1 MAEHPV
7 ILEYE
12 LPAYTPSFLPG
23 YANFLKQD
31 TVEEPEHSTV
41 FDSLRI
47 QMHDAER
54 FPALDQYSPV
64 FQSEVWELW
73 QNPEGGYLFIGS
85 PITNPRWLEI
95 NPGFTRGSFFGP
107 LESLNQPTEFFLR
120 GIDMPLYVNWLARNG
135 DVILHASGVKVGN
148 EGYAFIGP
156 SGAGKSTLA
165 RSLAALQDV
174 KILGE
179 DQVVLRNLE
188 GCFWIYGTPWH
199 ETPEMCS
206 PEGAPLKRLFFL
218 HRDYPVMLSPQRP
231 AEAMVQILQT
241 AFIPYYQPQR
251 LPNIL
256 ANLSSLTESVPLY
269 NLSYQL
275 GADILPVITNA

>member
-1 MAEHPV
+1 M
-7 ILEYE
+7 
-12 LPAYTPSFLPG
+12 
-23 YANFLKQD
+23 
-31 TVEEPEHSTV
+31 

-47 QMHDAER
+47 QLHDAER
-54 FPALDQYSPV
+54 FPSLERYSPV
-64 FQSEVWELW
+64 FRSEVWELW
-73 QNPEGGYLFIGS
+73 QNREGAYLFIGS
-85 PITNPRWLEI
+85 PITNPRWLEV

-107 LESLNQPTEFFLR
+107 LESLDQPNEFFLR
-120 GIDMPLYVNWLARNG
+120 GIDMPLYVNWLARDG
-135 DVILHASGVKVGN
+135 DVILHASGIKIGDK
-148 EGYAFIGP
+148 GYAFIGP

-165 RSLAALQDV
+165 HTLAAQPNV

-188 GCFWIYGTPWH
+188 GCYWIYGTPWH

-206 PEGAPLKRLFFL
+206 SEGAPLKRLFFL
-218 HRDYPVMLSPQRP
+218 HRDYPVTLSAQRP
-231 AEAMVQILQT
+231 ADAMVQILQT

-256 ANLSSLTESVPLY
+256 ANLSSLTETVPLY

-275 GADILPVITNA
+275 GADILPVITNI